1 MRMGLPVKQLII
13 ATNSNDILHRF
24 MSQNDYSQSPLQHT
38 LAPSMDIM
46 VSSNFERYL
55 FDLFGRDGQALARF
69 MTDPAEAARG
79 VDPALWQQARQIFAS
94 ARVSDDETCAVIRE
108 VYEQSQFLVDPHTAI
123 GIKAARDC
131 NADTSV
137 PMITLATAHPV
148 KFGDAVQRAGLDS
161 PELPPHMR
169 DLFEREER
177 YAVLD
182 NALGAVTDFV
192 QRHL

>member
-1 MRMGLPVKQLII
+1 
-13 ATNSNDILHRF
+13 
-24 MSQNDYSQSPLQHT
+24 
-38 LAPSMDIM
+38 MDIQ

-55 FDLFGRDGQALARF
+55 FDLFGRDGKALARF

-108 VYEQSQFLVDPHTAI
+108 VFEQSQFLVDPHTAI

-148 KFGDAVQRAGLDS
+148 KFADAVQRAGLDS